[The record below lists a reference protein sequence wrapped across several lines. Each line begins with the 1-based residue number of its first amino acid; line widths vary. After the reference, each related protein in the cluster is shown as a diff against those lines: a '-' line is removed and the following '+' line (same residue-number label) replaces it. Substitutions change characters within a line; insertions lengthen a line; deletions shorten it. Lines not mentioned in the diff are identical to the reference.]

1 MSKIENLFEEKA
13 IEKLQKLIA
22 ETKTCLFCT
31 DLTSLPISTRPMAST
46 KVDDLGNLWFI
57 SSSQSNKN
65 FEIKADNRVQLFYTN
80 TNESEF
86 LSIYGNAQIFKDKVI
101 IEKLWSP
108 IAKAWFDEGKK
119 DPNVSVICVKPSDV
133 HYWDNKNGKIIS
145 LLKIATQAATGI
157 KMDIGREGD
166 LKF

>member
-1 MSKIENLFEEKA
+1 MSNIENLFEEKA
-13 IEKLQKLIA
+13 IEKLQKLI
-22 ETKTCLFCT
+22 EDTKTCLFCT
-31 DLTSLPISTRPMAST
+31 DLTSLPINTRPMAST

-57 SSSQSNKN
+57 SSSQSR
-65 FEIKADNRVQLFYTN
+65 FLCLQLISAIFLRLYTN
-80 TNESEF
+80 TSESEF

-108 IAKAWFDEGKK
+108 IAKAWFDEGKN

-157 KMDIGREGD
+157 KMNVGREGD

>member
-1 MSKIENLFEEKA
+1 MSKIENLFEKKA
-13 IEKLQKLIA
+13 IKKLQELIS
-22 ETKTCLFCT
+22 ETRTCLFCT
-31 DLTSLPISTRPMAST
+31 DLTSLPIKTRPMAST
-46 KVDDLGNLWFI
+46 EIDEEGNLWFI

-80 TNESEF
+80 NSESEF
-86 LSIYGNAQIFKDKVI
+86 VSIFGNAEIFKDQQI

-119 DPNVSVICVKPSDV
+119 DPNVSVICVKPNDV

-145 LLKIATQAATGI
+145 LLKIATQAATGL

>member
-1 MSKIENLFEEKA
+1 MSNIENLFEEKA
-13 IEKLQKLIA
+13 IEKLQKLI
-22 ETKTCLFCT
+22 EDTKTCLFCT
-31 DLTSLPISTRPMAST
+31 DLTSLPINTRPMAST

-80 TNESEF
+80 TSESEF

-108 IAKAWFDEGKK
+108 IAKAWFDEGKN

-157 KMDIGREGD
+157 KMNVGREGD